1 MEIEIGLLCRPP
13 KWNIFCN
20 WRFQFMENITKWQET
35 VTALLERSY
44 RETVLPCTIQGAVRR
59 YHISNKTIPNTNPKT
74 NKKKTQPKNKIKNRN
89 KA

>member
-1 MEIEIGLLCRPP
+1 
-13 KWNIFCN
+13 
-20 WRFQFMENITKWQET
+20 MENITKWQET

-44 RETVLPCTIQGAVRR
+44 RETVLPCAIQGAVRR

-74 NKKKTQPKNKIKNRN
+74 NKKKPQPKKKNKIKNRN

>member
-1 MEIEIGLLCRPP
+1 
-13 KWNIFCN
+13 
-20 WRFQFMENITKWQET
+20 MENITKWQET

-74 NKKKTQPKNKIKNRN
+74 TKNKTKNRN

>member
-1 MEIEIGLLCRPP
+1 
-13 KWNIFCN
+13 
-20 WRFQFMENITKWQET
+20 MENITKWQET

-44 RETVLPCTIQGAVRR
+44 RETVLPCAIQGAVRR

-74 NKKKTQPKNKIKNRN
+74 KNKENHNQKIKQKNRN